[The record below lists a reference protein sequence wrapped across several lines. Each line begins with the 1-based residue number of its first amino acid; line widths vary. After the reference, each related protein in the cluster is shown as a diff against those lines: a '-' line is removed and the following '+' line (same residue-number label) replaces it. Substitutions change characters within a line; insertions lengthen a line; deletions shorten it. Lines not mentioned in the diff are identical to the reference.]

1 MAMRMKA
8 YTLLVIAAS
17 VACADANSP
26 APRAVD
32 SLAFHVDSVQEYIAG
47 SGTYDR
53 RWVPASG
60 DFNGVL
66 VVSGRTATLTIRDT
80 TYSNTNTVNF
90 TIPLSM
96 PDTLYLVRDLCHNYL
111 LVLQQAAVGFM
122 GRYRAMHDGHGR
134 SSAGSLS
141 SGS

>member
-1 MAMRMKA
+1 MRPIL
-8 YTLLVIAAS
+8 TPLVIAVG
-17 VACADANSP
+17 VACADASSP
-26 APRAVD
+26 APKAVD

-47 SGTYDR
+47 TGTYDR

-60 DFNGVL
+60 DFNGTL
-66 VVSGRTATLTIRDT
+66 VVSGRTATLMVGDS
-80 TYSNTNTVNF
+80 TYSQTNTVNF

-96 PDTLYLVRDLCHNYL
+96 PDTLYLVHAQVYLCHTYL
-111 LVLQQAAVGFM
+111 LFLQQSAGGFI
-122 GRYRAMHDGHGR
+122 GTYRASHDCHGR